1 MTRQSPPLKAP
12 ANLLEGSPDNTLFT
26 SNLDRT
32 QVSGN
37 LACLTSAV
45 MTSVALP
52 LQAGDVV
59 TNLTFVSATTAANGP
74 THWWYALYS
83 PAGALL
89 AQTADQTTTAW
100 GANTAKTVALAT
112 PQLITTAG
120 VYYAAICVV
129 ASSAVPTLAGATAL
143 HNAIFSGNLATLG
156 YKNLAQTS
164 DSSLVATAPATIGTA
179 TAIATIPFVVAT

>member
-12 ANLLEGSPDNTLFT
+12 ANLLEGSPDNATFT
-26 SNLDRT
+26 SNMDRL
-32 QVSGN
+32 QVTGN

-45 MTSVALP
+45 LTTVALP

-74 THWWYALYS
+74 THCFFALYS

-89 AQTADQTTTAW
+89 AQTADATTTAW
-100 GANTAKTVALAT
+100 GANTARTLALAT

-120 VYYAAICVV
+120 VYYAGICVV

-143 HNAIFSGNLATLG
+143 HNAIFAGNLGSLG
-156 YKNLAQTS
+156 YKVLAQTS
-164 DSSLVATAPATIGTA
+164 DSSLVATAPATIGTP
-179 TAIATIPFVVAT
+179 TTIATIPFVVAT